1 MTAALSVFVFT
12 LLSLGMAFLAA
23 RGRERAFLWRTVLL
37 AWLALGLLTALV
49 NDWLPFSGAGD
60 DESYFYLANPPID
73 SLSNLFDLTG
83 FVGFMEQPGYPWL
96 LSLLNAFTGHDLL
109 AFKLLNLC
117 FLILLAIT
125 WYRIAT
131 LLESPDFAQ
140 TVMVSI
146 LLLTPLW
153 YYVFVLL
160 KDMTITL
167 LQSLFLL
174 GLVELW
180 RRNGLRPWLL
190 IGAAT
195 FALIEFRTGLVLQN
209 SAVLMGA
216 VMLKSLGRSRNVRS
230 WRIVGLILGGGVVT
244 GLFALGSDPEAMAR
258 LGIYAQHRILGSDEM
273 LESVR
278 VHHEASMMNREL
290 FPLLYLFSETAGLS
304 PQTWAQF
311 DAAWLRGVL
320 ALPWIFFVVPFFLL
334 GLFWLTQVPHGMPR
348 GKGLIVR
355 LQNSRLVASPWGALL
370 LFVLSTVAISWQLGD
385 TTRWRMPDMP
395 VIATIAMAG
404 WYYAVRRT
412 RYQVLVSWVAG
423 AGCLFAMFYL
433 LRGA

>member
-1 MTAALSVFVFT
+1 MTAALAISFFA
-12 LLSLGMAFLAA
+12 LLSLGIAFLAA
-23 RGRERAFLWRTVLL
+23 RGLERAFLWRTVLL

-73 SLSNLFDLTG
+73 SLSGLFDLTG

-140 TVMVSI
+140 KVMVSV

-180 RRNGLRPWLL
+180 RRNGLWPWLL

-209 SAVLMGA
+209 SVVLMGA
-216 VMLKSLGRSRNVRS
+216 VMLKSLGRSRNVRG
-230 WRIVGLILGGGVVT
+230 WRIMGLILGVGMVT
-244 GLFALGSDPEAMAR
+244 GLLALGSDPEAMAR
-258 LGIYAQHRILGSDEM
+258 LGIYAQHRILGTDEM
-273 LESVR
+273 LESVS
-278 VHHEASMMNREL
+278 VHHEGSMMNREL

-304 PQTWAQF
+304 PQTWSQF

-320 ALPWIFFVVPFFLL
+320 ALPWIVFVVPFFLL
-334 GLFWLTQVPHGMPR
+334 GVFWLTQVPHGMPH

-385 TTRWRMPDMP
+385 TTRWRIPDMP

-404 WYYAVRRT
+404 WCYAVRRT
-412 RYQVLVSWVAG
+412 RYQVLVSWIAG
-423 AGCLFAMFYL
+423 AGCLFGMFYL
-433 LRGA
+433 LRGS